1 MTDTD
6 ARARLIDLAD
16 CPIRA
21 PSADAAKS
29 VAADLRPLVTDYPVI
44 GEVLASSGPARDF
57 LLAALALSPYLR
69 DLALSDPGALSLSL
83 TRPALELVAEVTAD
97 ARSCWRGVDGAPAS
111 ESEVM
116 RDLRRAKRRVAM
128 ALALHDLARLISCRD
143 TTLCLSKFA
152 DASLSAAFDHLLRGA
167 HDTGKLTLP
176 DPDRPGENSGL
187 IVLGMGK
194 HGAGELNYSS
204 DIDIVVFF
212 DPDAGI
218 VGDRDEATDIF
229 ARLVRRLV
237 RIMQERTGDG
247 YVFRTD
253 LRLRPDPGSTPLAF
267 PLDAALNYYESRGQ
281 NWERAAYI
289 KARPVAGDL
298 AAGERFV
305 TELVPFVFR
314 KYLDFAAISDIHSIK
329 RQIHAHRG
337 FGDIAVKGH
346 NVKLGRGGIREIEF
360 FVQTQQ
366 LIAGGRM
373 PKLRLRRTDEMLVAL
388 ARARWIDPATAR
400 TLTASYW
407 YLRDVEH
414 RIQMVRDEQSHALPE
429 IEAELARIALMMGEA
444 GTGPFGETYVSVLRR
459 VEECYAAL
467 FENEAGLSGDVGNL
481 VFTGEDDDPE
491 TLKTLSQLGFERPAD
506 ISRVIRTWHYGRY
519 RATQSVEARE
529 RLTELTPEL
538 LRVFGATRR
547 ADEALL
553 RFDAFIAGLP
563 AGIQLFSLIGS
574 NPGLMSL
581 MVTIM
586 TAAPRLAE
594 VIARKPHVFDGMLDP
609 GLMAELPTRDYLA
622 ERLEAFLEGASVYE
636 EVLDRLRIVAQ
647 EQKFLIGVRLLTGS
661 IAADRAARAFSH
673 LADLI
678 IGAAL
683 DAVRAG
689 MEEAHGKVPGGRV
702 AVIGMGKLGSRE
714 LTAGSDIDIILL
726 YDHDPEAEDSDGPK
740 PLDPARYYARMTQ
753 RLVAALSA
761 PTAEGILYEV
771 DLRLRP
777 SGNKGPVATSVRA
790 FAKYQAEEA
799 WTWEHMALTRARS
812 VAGDAALCAHA
823 RTLIDE
829 VLARPRE
836 SAKLRADLV
845 EMRELIETEKPS
857 RDIWDVK
864 LIPGGL
870 IDIEFIAQL
879 LSLEARAGGWLP
891 DRDGGSPESPHEG
904 SAIDPAGINATGPA
918 SGPASQRPD
927 LGECTG
933 TDVTLATLGPGALGL
948 EATEQLRGALALWS
962 GHAQIVRL
970 CTEGAFD
977 PGDAPAGL
985 IELVTRTGEA
995 PDIKSLEA
1003 DFKAASKRIRTLFEE
1018 VTRPGPAAAESQG

>member
-1 MTDTD
+1 MTETN
-6 ARARLIDLAD
+6 AHTRLIELEQS
-16 CPIRA
+16 PISA
-21 PSADAAKS
+21 PSATAAKS
-29 VAADLRPLVTDYPVI
+29 VAADLKPLGADHPEIAALLSANT
-44 GEVLASSGPARDF
+44 PAREF
-57 LLAALALSPYLR
+57 LFAALALSPYLR
-69 DLALSDPGALSLSL
+69 DLALCDPEALVRSL
-83 TRPALELVAEVTAD
+83 TRPVAELVEETV
-97 ARSCWRGVDGAPAS
+97 ARARGCWRREDGTAAS

-116 RDLRRAKRRVAM
+116 RDLRCAKRQVAM
-128 ALALHDLARLISCRD
+128 ALALADLARLIGCSE
-143 TTLCLSKFA
+143 TTQHLSNLA
-152 DASLSAAFDHLLRGA
+152 DASLGAAFDHLLFNSHEA
-167 HDTGKLTLP
+167 GKLTLKN
-176 DPDRPGENSGL
+176 PDRPGEGSGL

-212 DPDAGI
+212 DPEAGI
-218 VGDRDEATDIF
+218 VPDPDEATDIF

-267 PLDAALNYYESRGQ
+267 PLEAALNYYESRGQ
-281 NWERAAYI
+281 NWERAAFI
-289 KARPVAGDL
+289 KARAVAGDL
-298 AAGERFV
+298 AAGERFIQ
-305 TELVPFVFR
+305 ELVPFVFR

-346 NVKLGRGGIREIEF
+346 NTKLGRGGIREIEF

-400 TLTASYW
+400 TLAESYW

-414 RIQMVRDEQSHALPE
+414 RIQMVHDEQSHTLPE
-429 IEAELARIALMMGEA
+429 TEAELARIALMMGEP
-444 GTGPFGETYVSVLRR
+444 GTASFGKTYVSMLKR

-467 FENEAGLSGDVGNL
+467 FENEAGLSGTAGNL

-491 TLKTLSQLGFERPAD
+491 TLKTLSEFGFERPAD
-506 ISRVIRTWHYGRY
+506 ISRIIRTWHYGRY

-538 LRVFGATRR
+538 LRVFGATKR
-547 ADEALL
+547 ADEALI

-563 AGIQLFSLIGS
+563 AGIQLFSLISS

-609 GLMAELPTRDYLA
+609 GLLAELPTRRYLA
-622 ERLEAFLEGASVYE
+622 ERLASFLDGATAYE
-636 EVLDRLRIVAQ
+636 EVLDRLRIVAL
-647 EQKFLIGVRLLTGS
+647 EQKFLIGVRLLTDA
-661 IAADRAARAFSH
+661 IAPERAARAFSY

-678 IGAAL
+678 IASAL

-689 MEEAHGKVPGGRV
+689 MEEAHGKIPGGRA
-702 AVIGMGKLGSRE
+702 AVLGMGKLGSLE

-726 YDHDPEAEDSDGPK
+726 YDHDPDSEESDGPK

-799 WTWEHMALTRARS
+799 WTWEHMALTRARP
-812 VAGDAALCAHA
+812 VAGDASLCGDA
-823 RTLIDE
+823 RRLIDE
-829 VLARPRE
+829 VLARPRDK
-836 SAKLRADLV
+836 AKLRADLT
-845 EMRELIETEKPS
+845 EMRDLIEQEKPP

-870 IDIEFIAQL
+870 IDIEFIAQM
-879 LSLEARAGGWLP
+879 LSLEARAGGWVPDEGEDAAGDRAGETSGSSGDPLP
-891 DRDGGSPESPHEG
+891 FDL
-904 SAIDPAGINATGPA
+904 GIEE
-918 SGPASQRPD
+918 REF
-927 LGECTG
+927 GECTG
-933 TDVTLATLGPGALGL
+933 TDATLAALGPKALGL
-948 EATEQLRGALALWS
+948 EVTETLRRALALWS
-962 GHAQIVRL
+962 GHAQVVRL
-970 CTEGAFD
+970 CTEGEFD
-977 PGDAPAGL
+977 PAEAPAGL
-985 IELVTRTGEA
+985 IDLAIRKGEA
-995 PDIKSLEA
+995 PSLKSLEA
-1003 DFKAASKRIRTLFEE
+1003 DFKATSKQVRALFKKI
-1018 VTRPGPAAAESQG
+1018 TS